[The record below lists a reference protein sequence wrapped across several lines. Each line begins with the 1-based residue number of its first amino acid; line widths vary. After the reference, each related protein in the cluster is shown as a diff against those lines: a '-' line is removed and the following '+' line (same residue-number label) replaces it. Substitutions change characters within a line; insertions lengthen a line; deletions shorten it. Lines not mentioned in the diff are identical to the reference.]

1 MATTARA
8 SADAVEARAAVG
20 PPRGRGRQLAYQP
33 ALDGLRGVAV
43 FAVLLFHAGHLQ
55 GGFLGVDLF
64 FTLSG
69 FLITTLLLVEHER
82 SGRISLKSFWGRRA
96 RRLLPALYLLL
107 AATIGYA
114 AVFARPD
121 ALRQIRGDAYAAL
134 AYVANWHLIARG
146 GDYWSNFAAPSP
158 LEHLWS
164 LAVEEQFYIVW
175 PLLVIGLL
183 AWAARRGRDGRRALL
198 AVGVSLTALSSAWML
213 VLSLRGA
220 SATRI
225 YFGTDTRASSILV
238 GAVTAMLMASRGD
251 RVRAIAARPGAR
263 RVAAAVTV
271 LLVIG
276 LGVTWSRVDGSTSLL
291 LYRGGFLL
299 HAVVVAVLIVVVSV
313 APLSPLARVL
323 GSTPLRSLGLISYGV
338 YLWHWPVYLVLTE
351 SRVHVSGWALVAL
364 RIAVSLAVA
373 ILNYRLLEIPIRAGA
388 LRGPTLGVATAVSV
402 AAIVGGVW
410 LATIPPDHVVAA
422 APPPTVTRAPTATIP
437 APATT
442 AGPTAAGAPPTVVAS
457 TAAPTTA
464 APAAQLLRTRPAI
477 AASQFRVR
485 TPTAADP
492 LRVLLFGDSYMYDAS
507 PGMAAALDATGM
519 VAPTES
525 GLFGFSITEGEWQ
538 KVIRERLDQYRP
550 ELVVAQWAR
559 FDEAWLDEHGAD
571 AYLLKLREAIGLMV
585 DHGASVAVVG
595 LAPSQTDGLDT
606 APVARHINALFQTM
620 PAAFPGKVIY
630 VDPDP
635 IVAPDGRPH
644 LSIDGP
650 TGSLRVRKA
659 DLSHFCP
666 DGSARFGQA
675 LTTLL
680 SEVAAVPVPDPS
692 SWAYGTWRADP
703 RFDDPHGACS

>member
-8 SADAVEARAAVG
+8 SADAGESRAAVG
-20 PPRGRGRQLAYQP
+20 PPRGRGRHLTYQP

-43 FAVLLFHAGHLQ
+43 LAVLLFHAGRLQ

-69 FLITTLLLVEHER
+69 FLITTLLLAEHER

-134 AYVANWHLIARG
+134 AYVANWHLIATG

-183 AWAARRGRDGRRALL
+183 AWTARRGRDGRRALL
-198 AVGVSLTALSSAWML
+198 VVGVSLTVLSSAWML

-238 GAVTAMLMASRGD
+238 GAVTAMLMASHGQ
-251 RVRAIAARPGAR
+251 RVRGLAARPGAR
-263 RVAAAVTV
+263 HVAAAITA
-271 LLVIG
+271 LLLIG
-276 LGVTWSRVDGSTSLL
+276 LGVTWSRVDGSTSLS

-323 GSTPLRSLGLISYGV
+323 GSTPLRALGLISYGV

-373 ILNYRLLEIPIRAGA
+373 ILSYRLLEIPIRAGA

-410 LATIPPDHVVAA
+410 LATVPPDHIVAA
-422 APPPTVTRAPTATIP
+422 APPATTGAPAASIG
-437 APATT
+437 APATRVGSTT
-442 AGPTAAGAPPTVVAS
+442 AGTPAAGAGSAV
-457 TAAPTTA
+457 APTTA

-477 AASQFRVR
+477 AASQFRLR

-507 PGMAAALDATGM
+507 PGIAAALDATGV

-525 GLFGFSITEGEWQ
+525 GLFGFTITDGDWR

-559 FDEAWLDEHGAD
+559 FDEAWLDEHGSD
-571 AYLLKLREAIGLMV
+571 AYLPKLREAIGLMV

-606 APVARHINALFQTM
+606 SPVARHINALFQTM
-620 PAAFPGKVIY
+620 PAAFPGQVIY

-644 LSIDGP
+644 LSIVGP

-675 LTTLL
+675 LTSLL
-680 SEVAAVPVPDPS
+680 SQVAGVPVPDPS
-692 SWAYGTWRADP
+692 SWAFGPWRADP